1 MISVDNITVRF
12 GGFTLFDKVSFQV
25 KKGDRIG
32 FVGRNG
38 AGKTTLLN
46 LVKGLQVPDEG
57 RVVKTADV
65 EVGYLPQQMKHSGS
79 KSLYNDALEAFRE
92 VLKLEKQIESLN
104 KEMEERS
111 DYESDSY
118 MNLIEKVSHANE
130 QFDLEGGNSIHAD
143 IEQTLK
149 GLGFLSSD
157 MDRSVKEF
165 SGGWRMRIELAKI
178 LLRRPD
184 YILLDEPTNHLDIES
199 IQWLE
204 EYLSKFRGGVLLVSH
219 DRIFLD
225 SVTNRTL
232 DLSLGKV
239 YDYKVSYS
247 KYVQLKQERIE
258 HQTASFQNQQKMIK
272 ETEDFIK
279 RFRYKATKAVQVQ
292 SRVKQLDKLDRII
305 VEEEDDLVMNLRFPS
320 AKRSGDVV
328 VDIKNLS
335 KSYGDNLV
343 LKGVDMHIER
353 GEKVAFVGRNG
364 EGKTTLSEIIAGNLE
379 HEGIAKLG
387 HNVDL
392 GYFAQNQDE
401 LLDDR
406 KTVFETVDRIAVGDI
421 RTKIRDILGAFLFRG
436 DDIDKKVRVLSGGE
450 RSRLV
455 MAIMLLQPYNFL
467 ILDEPTNHLDMRSK
481 DILKS
486 ALLKFNGTLV
496 VVSHDREF
504 LDGLVDKVYEF
515 RNQDTKEYLGGIFD
529 FLQKRKITTI
539 NEIERKEKK
548 VKRVK
553 AEPGKVKGRSNP
565 TAGKPK
571 AHVAKAPPIDY
582 KKKKE
587 LEKRTRKI
595 SKRIETI
602 EADIEQV
609 DNEITE
615 MDQLMSDPGNIQQED
630 IFQKY
635 SDARKKQMSLM
646 VEWEKESEKLDS
658 LNRGNN

>member
-25 KKGDRIG
+25 NKGDRIG

-38 AGKTTLLN
+38 AGKTTLLK
-46 LVKGLQVPDEG
+46 LVKGLQAPDDG
-57 RVVKTADV
+57 RVVKTANV
-65 EVGYLPQQMKHSGS
+65 EVGYLPQQMKHRGS
-79 KSLYNDALEAFRE
+79 KSLYNDALEAFSE

-111 DYESDSY
+111 DYETDSY
-118 MNLIEKVSHANE
+118 MNLIEKVTHANE

-143 IEQTLK
+143 IEQTLI

-157 MDRSVKEF
+157 MNRSVKEF

-225 SVTNRTL
+225 SVSNRTL

-247 KYVQLKQERIE
+247 KYVLLKQERIE

-292 SRVKQLDKLDRII
+292 SRVKQLDKLDRIV

-364 EGKTTLSEIIAGNLE
+364 EGKTTLSEIIAGNLD
-379 HEGIAKLG
+379 HEGLAKLG

-401 LLDDR
+401 LLDDS
-406 KTVFETVDRIAVGDI
+406 KTVFQTVDRVAVGDV

-436 DDIDKKVRVLSGGE
+436 DDIDKKVSVLSGGE

-455 MAIMLLQPYNFL
+455 MAIMLLQPYNLL

-515 RNQDTKEYLGGIFD
+515 RNQGIKEYLGGIFE

-539 NEIERKEKK
+539 TEIERKEKK
-548 VKRVK
+548 AKQSK
-553 AEPGKVKGRSNP
+553 AEPGKAKGSSGP
-565 TAGKPK
+565 AAEKS
-571 AHVAKAPPIDY
+571 KAPV
-582 KKKKE
+582 
-587 LEKRTRKI
+587 TKI
-595 SKRIETI
+595 IIVTI
-602 EADIEQV
+602 NVSI
-609 DNEITE
+609 
-615 MDQLMSDPGNIQQED
+615 
-630 IFQKY
+630 
-635 SDARKKQMSLM
+635 M
-646 VEWEKESEKLDS
+646 V
-658 LNRGNN
+658 